1 MKIINKI
8 ITAGRLFESHE
19 SAMFLFICSST
30 EDTKGILAFECNDI
44 GFEECCR
51 TEK

>member
-1 MKIINKI
+1 MKIINEI
-8 ITAGRLFESHE
+8 ITAGCLFEIYE
-19 SAMFLFICSST
+19 IAMFLFIYSST
-30 EDTKGILAFECNDI
+30 EDTKDILGFECNDI